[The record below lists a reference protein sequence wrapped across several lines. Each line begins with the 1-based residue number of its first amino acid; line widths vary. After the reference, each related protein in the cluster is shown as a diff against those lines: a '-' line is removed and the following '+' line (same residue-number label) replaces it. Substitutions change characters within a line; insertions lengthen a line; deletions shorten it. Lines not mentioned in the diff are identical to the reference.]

1 MDASV
6 EKIHAVQM
14 WAISSEED
22 NENSN
27 YKVIAMKQGNKGMRH
42 KIHALEGSNVMQE
55 LHLFNYENSGE
66 STAVTVQSAS
76 IATAGYCSICYCRL
90 LSPVRGKYF

>member
-1 MDASV
+1 MQFRRGPSAL
-6 EKIHAVQM
+6 
-14 WAISSEED
+14 EED

-76 IATAGYCSICYCRL
+76 IATAGTKPCK
-90 LSPVRGKYF
+90 GKIFLN